1 MEPAAESHPR
11 IQTDGRGPGLKVG
24 LLPGR
29 HNPEAPADPEGAKV
43 RLPDGGPG
51 FVCDRFDDERRRRRP
66 QPKRGQRGE
75 AAPEVVEP
83 PIGGHNLPQG
93 GAQAGPTP
101 GPPPPPPPPRP
112 PSRLREEVLHLFHR
126 DLFCGRTRSPRRS
139 ASCSRTWCCSEV

>member
-75 AAPEVVEP
+75 AAPEGVEP
-83 PIGGHNLPQG
+83 PLRGHNTPPAGAAVPEAAVPASVASTG
-93 GAQAGPTP
+93 GGPSSFSTGTSSAAGCAHRAGRPAAAGP
-101 GPPPPPPPPRP
+101 GAA
-112 PSRLREEVLHLFHR
+112 RESGLL
-126 DLFCGRTRSPRRS
+126 
-139 ASCSRTWCCSEV
+139 

>member
-1 MEPAAESHPR
+1 MEPAAEGHPR
-11 IQTDGRGPGLKVG
+11 IQTDGDGRGFEVG
-24 LLPGR
+24 LLRGR

-83 PIGGHNLPQG
+83 PIRGTIPPPG
-93 GAQAGPTP
+93 GAPAGPT
-101 GPPPPPPPPRP
+101 PPPPPPHPRP
-112 PSRLREEVLHLFHR
+112 P
-126 DLFCGRTRSPRRS
+126 
-139 ASCSRTWCCSEV
+139 